1 MALTG
6 GSVQEAVDA
15 HLREL
20 YGDARKRTA
29 LFAESAAQLQLEA
42 MAEDAGA
49 ATEAC
54 HVQPRQQSRP
64 PPPGANAL
72 AARLAPGHEPNA
84 TPLWAPRRAID
95 AKTNG
100 VRRMAPQKVIAAIA
114 PQPPFSG
121 LQGRTANA
129 AQQGA
134 LGHRALGGPGNGA
147 AGSLTGSEALL
158 REAAAGQARPRI
170 PIAAPARPGAAQP
183 GTQAALAEPTRVPA
197 VPAIQSQTTI
207 QLDLRPPIAAQRLSV
222 NLGPDEMGLEGVGT
236 GRMLEAVNPA
246 AGAPGSACSHLV
258 CSSGTERLWDVAL
271 HGQVAALCGGPN
283 FAAAAMQSGTVEV

>member
-6 GSVQEAVDA
+6 ESVQEAVDA

-72 AARLAPGHEPNA
+72 AARLAPGHELA
-84 TPLWAPRRAID
+84 TPLRAPRRAID

-100 VRRMAPQKVIAAIA
+100 VRRVAPQKLIAANA

-121 LQGRTANA
+121 LQGRTAST

-134 LGHRALGGPGNGA
+134 LGHRALGGPGDGA
-147 AGSLTGSEALL
+147 AGSLTGGEALL

-183 GTQAALAEPTRVPA
+183 GTEAALAEPTRVPA
-197 VPAIQSQTTI
+197 VPAIRSQTTI
-207 QLDLRPPIAAQRLSV
+207 HLDLRPPIAAQRLSV
-222 NLGPDEMGLEGVGT
+222 NLGPDGMGLEGIGT

-271 HGQVAALCGGPN
+271 HGQVAALCGGPT
-283 FAAAAMQSGTVEV
+283 FTAAAMQSGTVEV